1 MAPLIATKS
10 STDAMIVDARSVTIV
25 GRDAGPRIRRATAV
39 TQPDPVKRFHHK
51 RLPSQPPP
59 SKITHVLSAEQRGRR
74 VMIGT
79 LFTEVQR
86 GFAEAV
92 GIHTIIIGGPVTILS
107 PLGM

>member
-1 MAPLIATKS
+1 MTA
-10 STDAMIVDARSVTIV
+10 DARSVTIV
-25 GRDAGPRIRRATAV
+25 GRDAGPRIKRATTA

-86 GFAEAV
+86 GFVEDV
-92 GIHTIIIGGPVTILS
+92 GILTIIIGAPVTILS
-107 PLGM
+107 PLGK